1 MLIRRPRFKLKKPVF
16 LYHLLY
22 KEGLTKV
29 DVAKALPYRVSK
41 LINKNLTI
49 KKTDVILN
57 HKMVLDKN
65 DSLNLAWNR
74 IYDPFETE
82 VMLSLV
88 RPMDVIVDIGAH
100 IGYYTLLFSKITGK
114 GGKVIAFEPGQ
125 SSFMILKENVRINN
139 YTDRVVTVNKAVSSE
154 DNREINLYLNNN
166 NPGMNRIFKSEKYG
180 KRTDSI
186 EKIGTISLDSYFN
199 GNASEKIDFVKLDI
213 EGSEY
218 GAIKGMEQTLKNNKN
233 IKIITEFHP
242 VSIREF
248 GVEPTE
254 FLELL
259 DSFGFNIWSLDK
271 ITKNKKK
278 IIINDTIQ
286 IDELI
291 TNSDKYTTNLLCLR
305 QGFS

>member
-1 MLIRRPRFKLKKPVF
+1 MLFRSPRFKIKKPVF
-16 LYHLLY
+16 FYYLMS
-22 KEGLTKV
+22 KEGLTKT

-41 LINKNLTI
+41 LINKSLAI

-57 HKMVLDKN
+57 HKLVLDKN

-74 IYDPFETE
+74 IYDPFETK

-88 RPMDVIVDIGAH
+88 RPKDVIVDIGAH

-114 GGKVIAFEPGQ
+114 SGKVFAFEPGQ
-125 SSFMILKENVRINN
+125 SIFMILKENVRINN

-154 DNREINLYLNNN
+154 NNREINLYLNNS

-180 KRTDSI
+180 KITDPI
-186 EKIGTISLDSYFN
+186 EKIGTISVDGYFSRN
-199 GNASEKIDFVKLDI
+199 PVQKIDFVKLDI

-218 GAIKGMEQTLKNNKN
+218 GAIKGMQQTLKNNES

-242 VSIREF
+242 TSIREF
-248 GVEPTE
+248 GVEPIE

-259 DSFGFNIWSLDK
+259 DSFGFEIWSLDK
-271 ITKNKKK
+271 ITKSKKK
-278 IIINDTIQ
+278 IIINDKIQ
-286 IDELI
+286 LDELI
-291 TNSDKYTTNLLCLR
+291 KNSDKYTTNLLCLR
-305 QGFS
+305 PGCS